1 MGRNKQPVRLLLAK
15 GRKHLTKDEIKERE
29 NTELKAPSGNVV
41 PPDFLTTKKEKLR
54 FAELAAVLLELEIM
68 SDLDCDV
75 LGRYIKAQDDWTV
88 YSRLVRQ
95 MQTKLRRAITAD
107 DKDLTSY
114 YTDMLTKYEG
124 LRAKAFT
131 QAQTC
136 ASSIGL
142 TITSRCKLVVPKAP
156 NTTRGNKFEGF
167 MVMENG

>member
-15 GRKHLTKDEIKERE
+15 GRKHLTKNEIEERKS
-29 NTELKAPSGNVV
+29 TELKAPSDNVI
-41 PPDFLTTKKEKLR
+41 PPDFLTTKKEKQR

-75 LGRYIKAQDDWTV
+75 LGRYIKAQDDWTA
-88 YSRLVRQ
+88 YGKLVRQ
-95 MQTKLRRAITAD
+95 MQTKLRRAIAAD
-107 DKDLTSY
+107 DVERTAY
-114 YTDMLTKYEG
+114 YTELLTKYEG

-142 TITSRCKLVVPKAP
+142 TITSRCKLVVPRAP
-156 NTTRGNKFEGF
+156 SKPRGNKFKEF
-167 MVMENG
+167 MGNG